1 VAFWR
6 SKNYTSLELLA
17 EMMGIEGAKS
27 DLSGDQVHGVYYKES
42 NLARIESYCMEDVI
56 VVAQLYLRFHFM
68 NLVEPHNIQKL

>member
-1 VAFWR
+1 
-6 SKNYTSLELLA
+6 
-17 EMMGIEGAKS
+17 
-27 DLSGDQVHGVYYKES
+27 LSGDQVHGVYYKED